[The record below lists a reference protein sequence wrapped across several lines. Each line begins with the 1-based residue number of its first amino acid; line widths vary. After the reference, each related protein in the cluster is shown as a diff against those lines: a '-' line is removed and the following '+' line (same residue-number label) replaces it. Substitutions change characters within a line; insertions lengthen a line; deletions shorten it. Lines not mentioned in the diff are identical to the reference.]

1 MCLNNGCHLRLDE
14 VWHLES
20 TVDHHLVNWYHVAER
35 MEGKTEGREHPHLL
49 PLLAKTNRVLC
60 SFRRKKNKSGELLGG
75 GGL

>member
-35 MEGKTEGREHPHLL
+35 MEGKTVR
-49 PLLAKTNRVLC
+49 
-60 SFRRKKNKSGELLGG
+60 
-75 GGL
+75 